1 METVPNR
8 TPFILAGVAAALASL
23 YWAGLTLLILS
34 SVAGGAVSP
43 TQVILPL
50 VLIALYAW
58 RGVQLFKG
66 DPAAARK
73 ILWLHGLGG
82 IMALI
87 GAFSQTGLIVVLQ
100 GVKVAIH
107 AFGVATAL
115 WAIRTS
121 DAGRLHAA
129 VARYP

>member
-1 METVPNR
+1 MEAAPNR
-8 TPFILAGVAAALASL
+8 TPFILAGIGALLASV

-43 TQVILPL
+43 TQVILPV
-50 VLIALYAW
+50 VLIALYGW

-66 DPAAARK
+66 DPAAARR
-73 ILWLHGLGG
+73 ILWLHGLGV

-87 GAFSQTGLIVVLQ
+87 GAASGSGLIVVLQ
-100 GVKVAIH
+100 GVKLAIH
-107 AFGVATAL
+107 VFGLATAW

-121 DAGRLHAA
+121 DAARLQTA

>member
-1 METVPNR
+1 METTPNR
-8 TPFILAGVAAALASL
+8 TPFILAGIAAVLASL
-23 YWAGLTLLILS
+23 YWAGLTLLILV

-43 TQVILPL
+43 TQVILPV
-50 VLIALYAW
+50 VLILLYAW

-66 DPAAARK
+66 DPAAARR

-100 GVKVAIH
+100 GVKVVIH
-107 AFGVATAL
+107 VFGVATAL

-121 DAGRLHAA
+121 DASRLQAA

>member
-1 METVPNR
+1 METAPSR
-8 TPFILAGVAAALASL
+8 TPFILAGIAAALASL
-23 YWAGLTLLILS
+23 YWAGLTLLTLS

-43 TQVILPL
+43 TQVILPV

-115 WAIRTS
+115 WAIRSS
-121 DAGRLHAA
+121 DAARVQAA